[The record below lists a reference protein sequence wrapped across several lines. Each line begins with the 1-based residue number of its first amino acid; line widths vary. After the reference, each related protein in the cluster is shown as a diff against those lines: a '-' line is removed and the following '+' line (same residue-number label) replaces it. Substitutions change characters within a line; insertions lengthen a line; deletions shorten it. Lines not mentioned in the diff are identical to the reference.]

1 MPTLK
6 PLSSSQRPMAAT
18 APSGVVHIRV
28 SGHQDDVQ
36 LASTRFF
43 AGHGQELVGIH
54 SYSGVL
60 TQRTPSLETTVKR
73 SIKKKLKEMAMKLLE
88 KAANRIH
95 PTNNSG
101 NNVSKM

>member
-1 MPTLK
+1 L
-6 PLSSSQRPMAAT
+6 
-18 APSGVVHIRV
+18 
-28 SGHQDDVQ
+28 
-36 LASTRFF
+36 
-43 AGHGQELVGIH
+43 
-54 SYSGVL
+54 
-60 TQRTPSLETTVKR
+60 LETAVKR